1 MAYIDSLYEYLDF
14 YEKNNYLQGNLLV
27 LDKGKPIIQR
37 SYGDASIEYGI
48 RNSVE
53 TKFMIGSLTKAFTSM
68 IVFILHEQ
76 KQLDINESIQTY
88 LTDFPDSS
96 EISIYHC
103 LTCTTGFPDFT
114 SMKGFWEKEMRL
126 TRTLDEMM
134 DWIKNQEQLFEAGTQ
149 HAYSSSDYLILTK
162 IIELT
167 TGLSYEKALL
177 KYVLEP
183 LDMKDT
189 GCLNE
194 QKIVHDLADS
204 YGYWGSEI
212 KTVKTNLSFPLG
224 AYGMYSTLPDLQIWN
239 QAIQDNRLL
248 SEESAVKMFE
258 PFQSTYA
265 CGWDIDNLMGQLCR
279 QHMGIIDGFFS
290 SIRQFPEK
298 DFTVIFLSNQAVLPV
313 TTITKQIAEIRFGKK
328 YTAPT
333 EERIVLSEKLQGEL
347 VGKYISENNGGSFKI
362 ISESNRLYVQMPKRY
377 DVLYKFEL
385 ILLESA
391 SGFTFLR
398 TDKID
403 ETMRITKDALIY
415 KDVDGVLSQFR
426 KS

>member
-239 QAIQDNRLL
+239 QAIQENRLL

-347 VGKYISENNGGSFKI
+347 VGKYISENNGSSFEI